1 MAGNKRALARLE
13 REMVACLTD
22 ACATAQAEIVG
33 FAWLTHQVDL
43 DDFPASL
50 RITWVFSDDTAK
62 AQASVLVPVPA
73 QAVMY
78 PTRTR
83 WGTFAFITQRQ
94 KQTKQ
99 LTLTRLPGRPRYSHP
114 SPRAASSS

>member
-1 MAGNKRALARLE
+1 MMAGNKRALARLE

-33 FAWLTHQVDL
+33 FVWLTHQVDL

-62 AQASVLVPVPA
+62 AQALA
-73 QAVMY
+73 GEARERMLALTGQALRDAGINLAHAAWHV
-78 PTRTR
+78 RFDSEEACWR
-83 WGTFAFITQRQ
+83 DHGGDWNR
-94 KQTKQ
+94 
-99 LTLTRLPGRPRYSHP
+99 RLR
-114 SPRAASSS
+114 